1 MKIKILFLDPVVVE
15 MKSKIWSLCEENQP
29 IVRAHNL
36 MSGVSSNS
44 PKTHERDNW
53 KNIEEIGPSIKNRTY
68 GKIRPLKEL

>member
-1 MKIKILFLDPVVVE
+1 
-15 MKSKIWSLCEENQP
+15 
-29 IVRAHNL
+29 

-68 GKIRPLKEL
+68 GKIRPPEELQEVDNSADFTSAKSAEIE

>member
-1 MKIKILFLDPVVVE
+1 
-15 MKSKIWSLCEENQP
+15 
-29 IVRAHNL
+29 

-68 GKIRPLKEL
+68 GKILPLKELQDFTSEKPTEIE